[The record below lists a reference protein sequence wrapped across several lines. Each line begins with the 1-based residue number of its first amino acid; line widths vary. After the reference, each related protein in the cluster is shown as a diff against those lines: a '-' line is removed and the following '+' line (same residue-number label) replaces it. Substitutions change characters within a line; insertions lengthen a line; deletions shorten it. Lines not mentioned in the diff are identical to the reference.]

1 MGDTYNAAAWLLDR
15 HIDNGDGARLAVVSG
30 TERLSYADVQ
40 RDVWRAQHALRDL
53 DVRRGERVAM
63 VVNDEPAFLAWF
75 LGGLRSGVVPVPLS
89 TMLTAGELA
98 AIVADAGAG
107 VVVVSPEYAAHLPTI
122 IERSAGEVR
131 AAVVTGP
138 AGDTAG
144 AGVPV
149 HEWAS
154 FTDAGEAW

>member
-107 VVVVSPEYAAHLPTI
+107 VVVVSAAYAGHLPTI
-122 IERSAGEVR
+122 VEHSDEIR

-138 AGDTAG
+138 AAVDRVT
-144 AGVPV
+144 VPV
-149 HEWAS
+149 HEWSS
-154 FTDAGEAW
+154 FTDTTP